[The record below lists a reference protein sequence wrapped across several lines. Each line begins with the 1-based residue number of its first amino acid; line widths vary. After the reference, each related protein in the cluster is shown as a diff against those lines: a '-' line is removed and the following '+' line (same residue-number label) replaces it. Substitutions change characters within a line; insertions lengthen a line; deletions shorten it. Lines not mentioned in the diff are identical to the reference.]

1 MLATVC
7 AVCGVVIGVVL
18 LTLARMSG
26 KPARSPYKWSVLTA
40 GAVGTSLL
48 TLGAFVVV
56 PFMDPVLLS
65 ITLAVAA
72 VTAGTAMLA
81 YGNHG
86 WQLWVGTFLGAIPTA
101 LWITLVVGGSLV

>member
-26 KPARSPYKWSVLTA
+26 KPARSPYKWLVLT
-40 GAVGTSLL
+40 VGTVGATLL
-48 TLGAFVVV
+48 VLGAFVVV
-56 PFMDPVLLS
+56 PFMDPILLS

-81 YGNHG
+81 FGNHS
-86 WQLWVGTFLGAIPTA
+86 WQLWTGTFLGAIPTA
-101 LWITLVVGGSLV
+101 LWITLVVGGSLL